1 MLNAQLGH
9 GFHPSEDAPPEQV
22 AGTLV
27 LTPVFG
33 SASHF
38 FGSRSANQRV
48 AAFVVSLSEDQPHPR
63 AKLRYERISK
73 MWTD

>member
-27 LTPVFG
+27 LTPSSDQRPIFSG
-33 SASHF
+33 RA
-38 FGSRSANQRV
+38 APIKRV
-48 AAFVVSLSEDQPHPR
+48 AAFVVSLCKDQPHPR

>member
-38 FGSRSANQRV
+38 LGRAAPIN
-48 AAFVVSLSEDQPHPR
+48 AAFVVNLSEDQPHPR
-63 AKLRYERISK
+63 AKLRYEGISK